1 MIDSS
6 NPTQKVAEKDI
17 RCYKTLKCTR
27 KNMFSSLYLGATYD
41 FNKSKIFKA
50 KRKKK
55 LLTRLKVTREP
66 RDIDSH
72 GRIHSGIH
80 TFSSLVNAR
89 DRRDYGEALI
99 RFIIPKGTRYY
110 ENSSDLE
117 YVSLAIKF
125 DKIITHGNK

>member
-17 RCYKTLKCTR
+17 RCYKTLKRTG
-27 KNMFSSLYLGATYD
+27 KNRFSSLFFGATYD

-55 LLTRLKVTREP
+55 KLLTRFKVTRDP
-66 RDIDSH
+66 GH
-72 GRIHSGIH
+72 VGWIHSGIH

-89 DRRDYGEALI
+89 DERDGEALI
-99 RFIIPKGTRYY
+99 RFVIPKGTRYY